1 MSEGLIYRSVDND
14 GLDAELRLLAENY
27 LLENGDTNIKII
39 STQIEYSN
47 YRGYSYQ
54 VFFEANGCE
63 EGLLNIRY
71 DQPGNVVIEEV

>member
-1 MSEGLIYRSVDND
+1 MGEGLIYKPVDNAA
-14 GLDAELRLLAENY
+14 LDAELRLLAENY
-27 LLENGDTNIKII
+27 LLANGDTDIKVL

-71 DQPGNVVIEEV
+71 NQPGNVVIEEV

>member
-1 MSEGLIYRSVDND
+1 MSEGLVYRSVDND

-27 LLENGDTNIKII
+27 LLENGDTDIKII

-54 VFFEANGCE
+54 VLFEANLSESGMLE
-63 EGLLNIRY
+63 IRY
-71 DQPGNVVIEEV
+71 DDDEKPTINEI